1 MESINTLFTGGISDK
16 EAFFSLFYEEEGFLS
31 NLGKFARCRQVPIIR
46 PEMAQLL
53 QLLLRLQRPQRILE
67 VGTAVAYSALLMS
80 RFLPADGRLLTIER
94 NPIMQREAEENLT
107 AAKVWLAA
115 QAQGGEPSAG
125 QLERVQPD
133 KIELLFGDAA
143 RLLPELRES
152 FDFIFL
158 DSAKAQY
165 IHFLPELV
173 RLLAAGGLL
182 VTDNVLQNGEIM
194 ASRHLLPRRE
204 RTTHKRM
211 REYLRAVGVH
221 PQLTTH
227 YFGLA
232 DGATVSIKKD

>member
-1 MESINTLFTGGISDK
+1 MENINTLFTGGISDK

-80 RFLPADGRLLTIER
+80 RFLPANGRLLTIER

-115 QAQGGEPSAG
+115 QVPGGESSAG

-232 DGATVSIKKD
+232 DGATVSIKK

>member
-1 MESINTLFTGGISDK
+1 MENINTLFTGGISDK

-31 NLGKFARCRQVPIIR
+31 DLGKSARRRQVPVIR

-53 QLLLRLQRPQRILE
+53 QLLLRLQRPRRILE
-67 VGTAVAYSALLMS
+67 VGTAEAYSALLMS

-107 AAKVWLAA
+107 AAKLWLAA
-115 QAQGGEPSAG
+115 QAQGDEPSAG
-125 QLERVQPD
+125 RPERVQPD
-133 KIELLFGDAA
+133 KIELLCGDAA
-143 RLLPELRES
+143 RLLPELKES

-173 RLLAAGGLL
+173 RLLTAGGLL

-194 ASRHLLPRRE
+194 VSRHLLPRRE

>member
-1 MESINTLFTGGISDK
+1 MENINTLFTGGMTDT

-31 NLGKFARCRQVPIIR
+31 DLGKFARRRQVPVIR

-53 QLLLRLQRPQRILE
+53 QLLLRLQKPGRILE
-67 VGTAVAYSALLMS
+67 VGTAIAYSALLMS
-80 RFLPADGRLLTIER
+80 RFLERDGKLVTIER
-94 NPIMQREAEENLT
+94 NPVMRREAEENLA
-107 AAKVWLAA
+107 AAKAWLAD
-115 QAQGGEPSAG
+115 QAEKERPSAG
-125 QLERVQPD
+125 QPEKVQPD
-133 KIELLFGDAA
+133 KIEILCGDAA
-143 RLLPELRES
+143 RLLPELKEP

-173 RLLAAGGLL
+173 RLLGSGGLL

-194 ASRHLLPRRE
+194 GSRYLLPRRE

-211 REYLRAVGVH
+211 REYLRAVGTH

-232 DGATVSIKKD
+232 DGATVSVKK

>member
-1 MESINTLFTGGISDK
+1 MENINTLFTGGMTDT

-31 NLGKFARCRQVPIIR
+31 DLGKFARRRQVPVIR
-46 PEMAQLL
+46 PELAQLL

-67 VGTAVAYSALLMS
+67 VGTAIAYSALLMS
-80 RFLPADGRLLTIER
+80 RFLERDGKLVTIER
-94 NPIMQREAEENLT
+94 NPVMRREAEENLA
-107 AAKVWLAA
+107 AAKAWLAD
-115 QAQGGEPSAG
+115 QAEKERPSAG
-125 QLERVQPD
+125 QSEKVQPD
-133 KIELLFGDAA
+133 KIELLCGDAA

-194 ASRHLLPRRE
+194 GSRYLLPRRE

-211 REYLRAVGVH
+211 REYLRAVGTH

-232 DGATVSIKKD
+232 DGATVSVKK

>member
-107 AAKVWLAA
+107 AAKQWLAA
-115 QAQGGEPSAG
+115 QAQGDEPSAG
-125 QLERVQPD
+125 QIERVQPD
-133 KIELLFGDAA
+133 KIELLCGDAA

-194 ASRHLLPRRE
+194 GSRYLLPRRE

-211 REYLRAVGVH
+211 REYLRAVGTH

-232 DGATVSIKKD
+232 DGATVSVKK

>member
-1 MESINTLFTGGISDK
+1 MENINTLFTGGMTDT

-31 NLGKFARCRQVPIIR
+31 DLGKFARCRQVPVIR

-80 RFLPADGRLLTIER
+80 RFLERDGKLVTIER
-94 NPIMQREAEENLT
+94 NPVMRREAEENLA
-107 AAKVWLAA
+107 AAKAWLAD
-115 QAQGGEPSAG
+115 QAEKERPSAG
-125 QLERVQPD
+125 QPEKVQPD
-133 KIELLFGDAA
+133 KIEILFGDAA
-143 RLLPELRES
+143 RLLPELKEP

-173 RLLAAGGLL
+173 RLLGSGGLL

-194 ASRHLLPRRE
+194 GSRYLLPRRE

-211 REYLRAVGVH
+211 REYLRAVGAH

-232 DGATVSIKKD
+232 DGATVSVKK

>member
-115 QAQGGEPSAG
+115 QVPGGESSAG

>member
-1 MESINTLFTGGISDK
+1 MENINTLFTGGMTDT

-80 RFLPADGRLLTIER
+80 RFLERDGKLVTIER
-94 NPIMQREAEENLT
+94 NPVMRREAEENLA
-107 AAKVWLAA
+107 AAKAWLAD
-115 QAQGGEPSAG
+115 QAEKERPSAG
-125 QLERVQPD
+125 QPEKVQPD
-133 KIELLFGDAA
+133 KIEILFGDAA
-143 RLLPELRES
+143 RLLPELKEP

-173 RLLAAGGLL
+173 RLLGSGGLL

-194 ASRHLLPRRE
+194 GSRYLLPRRE

-211 REYLRAVGVH
+211 REYLRAVGTH

-232 DGATVSIKKD
+232 DGATVSVKK

>member
-53 QLLLRLQRPQRILE
+53 QLLLRLQRPRRILE

-107 AAKVWLAA
+107 AAKQWLAA
-115 QAQGGEPSAG
+115 QVPGGESSAG

>member
-115 QAQGGEPSAG
+115 QVPGGESSAG

-232 DGATVSIKKD
+232 DGATVSIKK